1 MTKSPTA
8 RYCADPQAISA
19 MARDGLGWGHDL
31 ECGTFHTTAH
41 PPKPGRFTQWFFGK
55 GRG

>member
-19 MARDGLGWGHDL
+19 MVRDGLGWGHDL
-31 ECGTFHTTAH
+31 ECGTFRTTAH